1 MKISDLKF
9 EKEINL
15 SPSDAF
21 IIVDIQNDFLPG
33 GSLAVKGG
41 DEIIVGVNAVSEV
54 FDRDRYKIILTQDWH
69 PANHKSFASTH
80 PGKDP
85 FDEFSTEGIGPV
97 LWPDHCVQGTKG
109 ADFSPLLN
117 TVAPDLIVRKGLN
130 PEIDS
135 YSTFIENDKK
145 SETGLAGFL
154 KSVGVSRIFL
164 CGLALDYCVFASAM
178 DGKNM
183 GFEVYVI
190 IDLTRGIDDPEDN
203 ISNSLETMTKKGI
216 KFIESKALIGRIS

>member
-1 MKISDLKF
+1 MKISDLTL
-9 EKEINL
+9 EKEIEL

-33 GSLAVKGG
+33 GALAVEGG
-41 DEIIVGVNAVSEV
+41 NEIIEGVNVVSEV
-54 FDRDRYKIILTQDWH
+54 FDKDRYKIVLTQDWH
-69 PANHKSFASTH
+69 PANHKSFASAH
-80 PGKDP
+80 PGKQP
-85 FDEFSTEGIGPV
+85 FDEYSTEGIGPV
-97 LWPDHCVQGTKG
+97 LWPDHCVQGTQG

-145 SETGLAGFL
+145 SETGLSGFL

-164 CGLALDYCVFASAM
+164 CGLALDYCVFSSAM
-178 DGKNM
+178 DGKNL

-190 IDLTRGIDDPEDN
+190 IDLTRGIDDPEGS
-203 ISNSLETMTKKGI
+203 ISNALETMTNRGI
-216 KFIESKALIGRIS
+216 KFLESSGLS